1 MPSIY
6 PNTPIILASGS
17 QSRRVMLE
25 DAGIHFSVISSNVD
39 EDLLKKEMD
48 GFPFEDQVVKLAAA
62 KASEV
67 SINNLNHLVIGGDQM
82 CIFQNKVFDKPGS
95 QEKAIENLKLLSGTT
110 HYQYSGV
117 CLYKDGR
124 SLWEYYEVVELNMHS
139 LTEEEII
146 NYVKAENPI
155 NAAGAYKFESLGC
168 NLFSSVDGSSYTI
181 RGMPLLPL
189 LKTLREMKIISLENI
204 EWKSLIHT
212 QVKKKTSSH

>member
-1 MPSIY
+1 
-6 PNTPIILASGS
+6 
-17 QSRRVMLE
+17 
-25 DAGIHFSVISSNVD
+25 
-39 EDLLKKEMD
+39 MD
-48 GFPFEDQVVKLAAA
+48 GLPFEDQVIKLAAA
-62 KASEV
+62 KAYEV
-67 SINNLNHLVIGGDQM
+67 SINNPNHLVIGGDQM

-204 EWKSLIHT
+204 E
-212 QVKKKTSSH
+212 

>member
-6 PNTPIILASGS
+6 PNTPLILASGS
-17 QSRRVMLE
+17 HSRRVMLE
-25 DAGIHFSVISSNVD
+25 EAGIHFEVISSQVD

-48 GFPFEDQVVKLAAA
+48 GLPFEDQVIKLAAA
-62 KASEV
+62 KAYEV
-67 SINNLNHLVIGGDQM
+67 SINNPNLLVIGGDQM

-95 QEKAIENLKLLSGTT
+95 MEKAIENLKLLSGTT

-117 CLYKDGR
+117 CLYKDGV
-124 SLWEYYEVVELNMHS
+124 SLWNYYEIVELNMHS
-139 LTEEEII
+139 LTDKEII

-168 NLFSSVDGSSYTI
+168 NLFSSVNGSSYTI
-181 RGMPLLPL
+181 RGMPLIPL

-204 EWKSLIHT
+204 K
-212 QVKKKTSSH
+212 